1 MLKVIVRLWI
11 RGFRAFRK
19 RYKGCSNERCYSWG
33 LSAVLNEWAKQSGN
47 DLLIFEEKIIVQDE
61 VLGLCEL
68 FGYEAYELANEGTFI
83 LCVEKED
90 ELKAL
95 EILKNTM

>member
-1 MLKVIVRLWI
+1 M
-11 RGFRAFRK
+11 
-19 RYKGCSNERCYSWG
+19 
-33 LSAVLNEWAKQSGN
+33 
-47 DLLIFEEKIIVQDE
+47 IFEEKIIVQDE

-95 EILKNTM
+95 EILKIQCKCEYYRRSFRREKARVILQNAYGAKRFLESPKGELLPRIC

>member
-1 MLKVIVRLWI
+1 M
-11 RGFRAFRK
+11 
-19 RYKGCSNERCYSWG
+19 
-33 LSAVLNEWAKQSGN
+33 
-47 DLLIFEEKIIVQDE
+47 IFEEKIIIQDE

-90 ELKAL
+90 GLKAL

>member
-1 MLKVIVRLWI
+1 MK
-11 RGFRAFRK
+11 K
-19 RYKGCSNERCYSWG
+19 N
-33 LSAVLNEWAKQSGN
+33 
-47 DLLIFEEKIIVQDE
+47 IVQDE

-95 EILKNTM
+95 EILKKYNVNASIIGEVLEEKSSCDFRKCLWGKTLFRSS